1 MVAKSNILYC
11 LVRRSAIGVACPL
24 TSLPHKVANGARILV
39 SKRLR
44 DGNFVQY
51 AKKILASGLDQDGDH
66 CRSYVASSLFLGSLR
81 LKRPFAAGIWTTR
94 GSLPSTCW

>member
-11 LVRRSAIGVACPL
+11 LV
-24 TSLPHKVANGARILV
+24 ANGPRILV

-66 CRSYVASSLFLGSLR
+66 CRSCVCFVFVSSCSL
-81 LKRPFAAGIWTTR
+81 LLLPATWTTR
-94 GSLPSTCW
+94 GSLRSTCW

>member
-1 MVAKSNILYC
+1 MQ
-11 LVRRSAIGVACPL
+11 
-24 TSLPHKVANGARILV
+24 VANGARILV

-66 CRSYVASSLFLGSLR
+66 CR
-81 LKRPFAAGIWTTR
+81 T
-94 GSLPSTCW
+94 